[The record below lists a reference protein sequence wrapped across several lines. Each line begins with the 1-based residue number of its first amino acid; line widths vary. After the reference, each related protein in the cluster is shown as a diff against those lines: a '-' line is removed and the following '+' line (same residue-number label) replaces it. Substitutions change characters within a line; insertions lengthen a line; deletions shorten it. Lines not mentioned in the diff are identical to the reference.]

1 MSVSLALI
9 FNCFYFRINPAIS
22 SPLFSI
28 KAAICSVFPPAPAQV
43 STTRIPGL
51 TSEKQQLI
59 VNWHLELQNPCLNTS
74 VMKTLALSF
83 KTKA

>member
-1 MSVSLALI
+1 
-9 FNCFYFRINPAIS
+9 
-22 SPLFSI
+22 LFSI
-28 KAAICSVFPPAPAQV
+28 KAAICNVFHLHCTSINYAFLV
-43 STTRIPGL
+43 TT
-51 TSEKQQLI
+51 KKQLI